1 MLFDDNY
8 LPDPYGRYAQ
18 WRDKEPIW
26 WDEGNSAWVLSRFE
40 DVRAAFKDA
49 ETFSSKAMA
58 EGPKSAIALP
68 LLTDDPPRHTKLRAL
83 VNRAFTTR
91 ALKDMEA
98 GVESLARQMV
108 NDLDASAEI
117 DISKQLTI
125 PLPIAIIARLMGI
138 PQERAEDFKRWS
150 DAVTMTADMTEEDRM
165 NDIMELF
172 AFFQAMIPERRAE
185 PGEDLVSRLVT
196 AEVDGDYLSD
206 EDIIGF
212 SILLLIAGN
221 ETTTNLLSNLL
232 YHMADHPDDWA
243 ALRADRSLIDGA
255 IEEILRYDAPVQY
268 VDRKATRDVEIH
280 GQPIKAGD
288 RVTLLMGS
296 ANRDEREYEN
306 ADVFRMDRE
315 RSSHHTFGHGI
326 HFCIGAPL
334 GRMEARFALEA
345 LLDRFPAV
353 RHAGRE
359 NVRTHSHMLRGFHHL
374 WLELESV

>member
-150 DAVTMTADMTEEDRM
+150 DAVTMTADM
-165 NDIMELF
+165 NILF
-172 AFFQAMIPERRAE
+172 LLFCPRPAMSA
-185 PGEDLVSRLVT
+185 VSTRTLQ
-196 AEVDGDYLSD
+196 
-206 EDIIGF
+206 
-212 SILLLIAGN
+212 
-221 ETTTNLLSNLL
+221 
-232 YHMADHPDDWA
+232 MA
-243 ALRADRSLIDGA
+243 S
-255 IEEILRYDAPVQY
+255 
-268 VDRKATRDVEIH
+268 
-280 GQPIKAGD
+280 
-288 RVTLLMGS
+288 
-296 ANRDEREYEN
+296 
-306 ADVFRMDRE
+306 
-315 RSSHHTFGHGI
+315 
-326 HFCIGAPL
+326 
-334 GRMEARFALEA
+334 
-345 LLDRFPAV
+345 
-353 RHAGRE
+353 
-359 NVRTHSHMLRGFHHL
+359 
-374 WLELESV
+374 